1 MFYFDNILLS
11 IVKSIRIFNDVVILI
26 DRIDVNDID

>member
-11 IVKSIRIFNDVVILI
+11 IVKSIRIFNDIVILI